1 MLRQFA
7 FFYCLL
13 FAFSNQAQI
22 TTPTIITDRPAY
34 SETPFTLGNSI
45 YQIETG
51 WRFDKLDNEAKIYL
65 PKIWLRGGITQ
76 NLEWRAGLN
85 TFAFGGQQNI
95 NTEPLELGLKYLAFL
110 KANKR
115 AHSFSLNTAVPIN
128 KSHNT
133 LTFYPRFIGNHSNI
147 FSTLGILY
155 TAGMSINKN
164 KSFCFGTFKIDKSFA
179 HQLNVFAE
187 IYAETTSNVITS
199 IEAPKF

>member
-1 MLRQFA
+1 
-7 FFYCLL
+7 
-13 FAFSNQAQI
+13 
-22 TTPTIITDRPAY
+22 
-34 SETPFTLGNSI
+34 LGNSI

-51 WRFDKLDNEAKIYL
+51 WRFDKLDKEAKKYL

-95 NTEPLELGLKYLAFL
+95 NAEPLELGLKYLAFL